1 MKSTYLKRFLEG
13 LHSVEFWITA
23 VGLILT
29 NVLMFIQVL
38 NRYWLK
44 LPLVGIGD
52 LTLYCFIMFMSVG
65 AAVATWNETH
75 VAVDALR
82 DRFLLHRPLELKV
95 HHFAMAVLAALTFVF
110 FLPQVLSF
118 ISSAV
123 QFPKWATLVRWFN
136 LSWLQ
141 IIWGFCMF
149 LVFFHLVEMA
159 VKHGTGLRR
168 MRKADGEES

>member
-1 MKSTYLKRFLEG
+1 MKSNIVKRFLEG

-23 VGLILT
+23 VGLVLT

-44 LPLVGIGD
+44 LPLVGVGD

-65 AAVATWNETH
+65 AAVATWSETH

-82 DRFLLHRPLELKV
+82 DQFLHDKPLGLKA
-95 HHFAMAVLAALTFVF
+95 HHLVMAVLAVLVF
-110 FLPQVLSF
+110 ILFLPQVASF
-118 ISSAV
+118 MSAAV

-141 IIWGFCMF
+141 LVWGFCMF

-159 VKHGTGLRR
+159 VKHGFDFSR
-168 MRKADGEES
+168 MKKAVREEP

>member
-1 MKSTYLKRFLEG
+1 MKSAYLKRFLEG

-23 VGLILT
+23 VGLVLT

-82 DRFLLHRPLELKV
+82 DQFLHHKPQGLKV
-95 HHFAMAVLAALTFVF
+95 HHFAMAVLAILTFIF
-110 FLPQVLSF
+110 FLPQVSSF
-118 ISSAV
+118 MSSAV

-141 IIWGFCMF
+141 MIWGFCMF
-149 LVFFHLVEMA
+149 LVFFHLIEMA
-159 VKHGTGLRR
+159 VKHGIGLRR
-168 MRKADGEES
+168 MRKAAGEES

>member
-1 MKSTYLKRFLEG
+1 MKSNIVKRFLEG
-13 LHSVEFWITA
+13 LHSVEFWLTA
-23 VGLILT
+23 VGLVLT

-44 LPLVGIGD
+44 LPLVGVGD

-65 AAVATWNETH
+65 AAVATWSETH

-82 DRFLLHRPLELKV
+82 DQFLHDKPLGLKT
-95 HHFAMAVLAALTFVF
+95 HHLVMAVLAVLTFIF
-110 FLPQVLSF
+110 FLPQVASF
-118 ISSAV
+118 IASAV

-141 IIWGFCMF
+141 IVWGFCMF
-149 LVFFHLVEMA
+149 LVFFHLVEVA
-159 VKHGTGLRR
+159 VKHGIDFSR
-168 MRKADGEES
+168 MRKAAREEP